1 MTYHGTEKYVEKNTT
16 TRNGTT
22 EEFLFCIPTLENGI
36 LQNTC
41 NFLFPGMQLHL
52 LGSKKASICWRSCAQ
67 DHSSN
72 LFQEPCFRNS
82 FHWVYLSLSTSLMVE
97 LKDAPGEISRN
108 NIKVSVGVQR
118 LWSEL
123 VNCQLFQ
130 LESSTALILKQF
142 GLQ

>member
-1 MTYHGTEKYVEKNTT
+1 
-16 TRNGTT
+16 
-22 EEFLFCIPTLENGI
+22 
-36 LQNTC
+36 
-41 NFLFPGMQLHL
+41 
-52 LGSKKASICWRSCAQ
+52 
-67 DHSSN
+67 
-72 LFQEPCFRNS
+72 
-82 FHWVYLSLSTSLMVE
+82 MVE